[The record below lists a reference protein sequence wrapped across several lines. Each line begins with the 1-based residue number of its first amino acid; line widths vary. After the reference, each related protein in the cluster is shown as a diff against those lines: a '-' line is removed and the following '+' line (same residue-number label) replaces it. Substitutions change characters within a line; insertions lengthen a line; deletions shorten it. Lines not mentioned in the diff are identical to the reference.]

1 MSASGKKRRSIT
13 KPSEDKHQTSL
24 KKFFQVTPKSNSKN
38 EEQEKFKAIL
48 GKESGSEIKEEL
60 KEPVNEG
67 DTKDDRYVCQ
77 GFQKMK
83 YM

>member
-67 DTKDDRYVCQ
+67 DTKDDRYVKV
-77 GFQKMK
+77 FRKWNIR
-83 YM
+83 